1 MLVERVRTGRGRVA
15 LAALVMGLIVIGGAW
30 TLRAQDD
37 ANLVARVNGEAITK
51 DELFDMMFQ
60 YVGQQVLDELI
71 LIRLVEQE
79 ASARGVAVSDEE
91 VQAELDA
98 FAARVGGLGQLEF
111 LLMQQGM
118 TVEQLSE
125 QLRVNLTI
133 RALIAPEIEVTDEE
147 VRRFFDEN
155 PERFA
160 QQEMVRARHILV
172 DTRDEAESLREQ
184 LLAGADFGELARE
197 HSTDPGSAPA
207 GGELGWFGRG
217 VMVAPFEEAAF
228 ALAVGEISEPVQTA
242 FGFHL
247 ILVEERAEAE
257 EAVFN
262 DEVAATIRQGLT
274 DQKVEQR
281 WGPWLQALRMGAD
294 VQVFIGD

>member
-15 LAALVMGLIVIGGAW
+15 LATVVMGLIVIGGAW

-79 ASARGVAVSDEE
+79 ASAGGVAVSDEE

-98 FAARVGGLGQLEF
+98 FAARGRPGAAGV

-125 QLRVNLTI
+125 QLR
-133 RALIAPEIEVTDEE
+133 
-147 VRRFFDEN
+147 
-155 PERFA
+155 
-160 QQEMVRARHILV
+160 
-172 DTRDEAESLREQ
+172 
-184 LLAGADFGELARE
+184 
-197 HSTDPGSAPA
+197 
-207 GGELGWFGRG
+207 
-217 VMVAPFEEAAF
+217 
-228 ALAVGEISEPVQTA
+228 
-242 FGFHL
+242 
-247 ILVEERAEAE
+247 
-257 EAVFN
+257 
-262 DEVAATIRQGLT
+262 
-274 DQKVEQR
+274 
-281 WGPWLQALRMGAD
+281 
-294 VQVFIGD
+294 